1 MKTVD
6 LEELIGNVVS
16 IKDALQT
23 YVDTIFDE
31 EDGDIKV
38 EKCGNDA
45 VYKYNGETIY
55 QDNYNRVSSYNARDY
70 MTALRIARKG
80 IDTRIALNKIKTRE
94 SEELCITLDTY
105 VVDVHKR
112 IKDKSGEHE
121 EFVSSSVV
129 MATSPAHACDKVEV
143 PALPTSA
150 WGKEK
155 YILRVKKVGKS

>member
-1 MKTVD
+1 
-6 LEELIGNVVS
+6 
-16 IKDALQT
+16 
-23 YVDTIFDE
+23 
-31 EDGDIKV
+31 
-38 EKCGNDA
+38 
-45 VYKYNGETIY
+45 
-55 QDNYNRVSSYNARDY
+55 

-80 IDTRIALNKIKTRE
+80 IDTRIALNEIKAKG
-94 SEELCITLDTY
+94 SEELCITLDAY

-143 PALPTSA
+143 PTLPTSA

>member
-6 LEELIGNVVS
+6 VEELFGNVAS
-16 IKDALQT
+16 LKDTLQT
-23 YVDTIFDE
+23 YVDTMLDE

-45 VYKYNGETIY
+45 VYTYNGETIY
-55 QDNYNRVSSYNARDY
+55 QDNYNRVSSYNDRDY
-70 MTALRIARKG
+70 MTALRIAKRG

-105 VVDVHKR
+105 IVDIHKR
-112 IKDKSGEHE
+112 IKDRSGEHE

-129 MATSPAHACDKVEV
+129 MATSPSRACDKVEV
-143 PALPTSA
+143 PILPTSA